1 MYICLSETGWKSCCP
16 DFWDQRL
23 GHGWWWWWGGEDLHL
38 ADLLFTR
45 NSLFRKKFHETVRF
59 ESWFKVHFIH

>member
-1 MYICLSETGWKSCCP
+1 MKLVGNRVAPISGIKGSDTAG
-16 DFWDQRL
+16 
-23 GHGWWWWWGGEDLHL
+23 GGGGGEDLHL

-45 NSLFRKKFHETVRF
+45 NSLFRKKFRETVRF

>member
-1 MYICLSETGWKSCCP
+1 MKLVGNRVAPISGIKGSDTAG
-16 DFWDQRL
+16 
-23 GHGWWWWWGGEDLHL
+23 GGGGGGEDLHL

-45 NSLFRKKFHETVRF
+45 NSLFRKKFRETVRF